1 MKVRFAVSVGLGAP
15 DPATFG
21 PAVEQVEAAGFDTLW
36 MSDVPSIPATDPTVG
51 VAFAAARTS
60 RLHLGINVIPF
71 GSTPYLTAHRL
82 AQLDRLAAGRLLLT
96 FVPGLDMPGERE
108 VLGTAGLHR
117 GRMMEELIPKLRSW
131 WAGEP
136 VEGLAL
142 PVLPVQQ
149 PLEVWLGG
157 AGPDAIGRAGR
168 VADGWLGA
176 QVSPRRAGELRAAI
190 QAEAAAA
197 GRTIDPEH
205 FGLSIG
211 YARRPEDVERAARL
225 RPPRPRRPIR
235 PENAADPSELVPIGA
250 EALRRLTS
258 QLVDAGLSKF
268 VVRPLVPIESPD
280 EWSEELD
287 WLADTV
293 LDLQT

>member
-1 MKVRFAVSVGLGAP
+1 MKVRFAVSVGLGPP
-15 DPATFG
+15 DPASFG
-21 PAVEQVEAAGFDTLW
+21 PVVEQVESAGFDTLW
-36 MSDVPSIPATDPTVG
+36 MSDVPSVPATDPSLG
-51 VAFAAARTS
+51 VAFAAARTR
-60 RLHLGINVIPF
+60 RLHLGMNLIPF
-71 GSTPYLTAHRL
+71 GSTPYLVAHRM
-82 AQLDRLAAGRLLLT
+82 AQLDRLTGGRLLLT
-96 FVPGLDMPGERE
+96 FVPGLDLPGERDA
-108 VLGTAGLHR
+108 LGTAGRHR
-117 GRMMEELIPKLRSW
+117 GRMMEELVPRLRSW

-136 VEGLAL
+136 VDGLAL

-157 AGPDAIGRAGR
+157 SGPDAIGRAGR
-168 VADGWLGA
+168 VADGWLGSL
-176 QVSPRRAGELRAAI
+176 VSPRRAGQIRDAI

-225 RPPRPRRPIR
+225 RPLRPRR

-250 EALRRLTS
+250 EALRRLTG
-258 QLVDAGLSKF
+258 QLVDEGLSKF
-268 VVRPLVPIESPD
+268 VVRPLVPLDSAEA
-280 EWSEELD
+280 WSEELA